1 MSAGPFIPSYIFPQ
15 ELQAFGL
22 PSPASQPDIMNLVQL
37 SSTIIDEACGRIDGD
52 GNGSLV
58 YTTYTQRILMQTR
71 NRNLALLPIKPIV
84 ALTPDVLAALTSQAT
99 GAAASGNYYLTGQLQ
114 PNTWTA
120 PWGMLSGIVGASGR
134 YGYTRQDMSIAY
146 PDLFA
151 FINPLNLVTMFGGP
165 APWVAVDVTQTDYDC
180 KTGEVWIPAGLQ
192 LQRYSEILISYNSGY
207 NPNQMPPGVKM
218 ACACLV
224 KNAMAKGDGTTALTS
239 MSLSRSGANFGF
251 MPGSLID
258 PTVQGLLTPYVSVRA
273 Y

>member
-1 MSAGPFIPSYIFPQ
+1 MSIGPFQPTFIFPN
-15 ELQAFGL
+15 ELQAYGL
-22 PSPASQPDIMNLVQL
+22 PSTTAQPDILNLVQL
-37 SSTIIDEACGRIDGD
+37 ASSIIDEACGRIDGD

-58 YTTYTQRILMQTR
+58 FTTYTQRILMQTR

-84 ALTPDVLAALTSQAT
+84 GLTPAVVAALTAQ
-99 GAAASGNYYLTGQLQ
+99 ASGAQFNAYLTGCLQ
-114 PNTWTA
+114 ANTLNN
-120 PWGMLSGIVGASGR
+120 PMGVLSGIVGASGR
-134 YGYTRQDMSIAY
+134 YGYTRQDMSLAY

-165 APWVAVDVTQTDYDC
+165 APWVPIDVTMTDYDP
-180 KTGEVWIPAGLQ
+180 KTGEVWVPAGLQ
-192 LQRYSEILISYNSGY
+192 LQRYSEIIITYNSGY
-207 NPNQMPPGVKM
+207 DPNNLPPGVKM

-258 PTVQGLLTPYVSVRA
+258 PTVDGLLTPYRSIRA

>member
-1 MSAGPFIPSYIFPQ
+1 MPIGPFNPTYIFPA

-22 PSPASQPDIMNLVQL
+22 PTPAAQPDIMNLVQL
-37 SSTIIDEACGRIDGD
+37 SSSVIDEACGRIDGD

-58 YTTYTQRILMQTR
+58 FTTYTQRILMQTR

-84 ALTPDVLAALTSQAT
+84 ALTPDVVAALTAQAS
-99 GAAASGNYYLTGQLQ
+99 GAVSGNYYLTGALQ
-114 PNTWTA
+114 PNTFTG
-120 PWGMLSGIVGASGR
+120 PWGTLSGIVGASGR
-134 YGYTRQDMSIAY
+134 YGYTRQDMSVAY

-165 APWVAVDVTQTDYDC
+165 APFVPIDITQTDYDN
-180 KTGEVWIPAGLQ
+180 KTGEVWIPAGMQ
-192 LQRYSEILISYNSGY
+192 LQRYSEVLITYNSGY
-207 NPNQMPPGVKM
+207 DPNSMPIGVKM
-218 ACACLV
+218 ACAALV
-224 KNAMAKGDGTTALTS
+224 KNAMARGDGTTGLTS

-251 MPGSLID
+251 APGSLID

>member
-1 MSAGPFIPSYIFPQ
+1 VSFSPFIPTYIFPS
-15 ELQAFGL
+15 ELQTYGL
-22 PSPASQPDIMNLVQL
+22 PSPSAQPDILNLIQL
-37 SSTIIDEACGRIDGD
+37 ASTIIDEACGRLDGD

-58 YTTYTQRILMQTR
+58 FTTYTQRILMQTR

-84 ALTPDVLAALTSQAT
+84 PITADLVAELT
-99 GAAASGNYYLTGQLQ
+99 AAASGSASGNWYLTGCLQ
-114 PNTWTA
+114 ANTLPS
-120 PWGMLSGIVGASGR
+120 PWGPLSGIVGASGR

-165 APWVAVDVTQTDYDC
+165 APWVPVDVTQTDYDP
-180 KTGEVWIPAGLQ
+180 KTGEVWVPAGLQ
-192 LQRYSEILISYNSGY
+192 LQRYSEIIITYNSGY
-207 NPNQMPPGVKM
+207 NPSCMPPGVKM

-258 PTVQGLLTPYVSVRA
+258 PTVDGLLTPYKSVRA